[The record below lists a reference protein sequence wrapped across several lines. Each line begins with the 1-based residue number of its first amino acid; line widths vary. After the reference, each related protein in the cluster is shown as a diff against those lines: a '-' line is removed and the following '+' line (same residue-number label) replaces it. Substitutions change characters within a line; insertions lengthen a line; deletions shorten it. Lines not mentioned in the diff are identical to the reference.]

1 MKKLLQGLLL
11 MLFLAVSAMAQ
22 ERTVIGTITG
32 KEDGLPLP
40 GVSVHI
46 KGTTNGTLSTAGG
59 KYTILVPSSSSV
71 IVFSFVG
78 YLPQTRVAGSLKN
91 INVQLVSAIKA
102 LSEVIITGYG
112 SQEKGKSA
120 ISSSLV
126 TAKDIQDVPLTKIT
140 DILQGKAAGVM
151 ITSTSGQPGAPSDV
165 RIRGVGSI
173 SASASPL
180 YVLDG
185 IIIETGQ
192 FANDINAIAQRSDV
206 LSNLNSND
214 LESVTIL
221 KDASALAL
229 YGSRGA
235 NGVIVITTKKGKA
248 GESVINFSAQLGRV
262 RPSFGDWKM
271 MDGKQVYAYERAV
284 LAVNGRTPAQIDAA
298 YPASMLAQTFDWVNA
313 AFKTGSTS
321 AYDLSISGGNEKTTH
336 ALSIGYFDQDGT
348 VLNSGFNRITANL
361 NVDSKV
367 KSWLKVGMSM
377 NTAFSN
383 TLNAD
388 GGAYYSSPLYAAV
401 TNSTLHVY
409 PYKPDGSLFTGAEE
423 EYGGS
428 YGDNFLYSNPLNYSK
443 AKQFRG
449 IGKGYAEAKITTWL
463 NVKQTIGID
472 LINASNKNYFDPT
485 TGNGLGATAATSG
498 ELTQSQNN
506 VYTFTSQSSVFGNF
520 RLKDPRHEFGY
531 LALTEYQRF
540 NSTSIFADAL
550 GSSDSKLQELGTF
563 GTPNSVGGG
572 QAEYSFLSYLGQV
585 NYTYNGKYSL
595 IGSVRRDGSSRFGV
609 NNRYATF
616 YSVGGSWKII
626 DESFMKKQNVF
637 SDLRLRSS
645 FGTSGVASFP
655 DNNNYLAQPLYT
667 YRGITYNG
675 SGGSAP
681 SSPGDPDLTWEKN
694 KQFDIGLEVAVL
706 KGRLRGTFD
715 FYKRTSD
722 DVLLRVPVSRTSG
735 FSTAF
740 RNAAALVNKGFE
752 ATLSSDNIKSAS
764 GFIWTTD
771 FNFSYNT
778 NKVTQLFNGQDIITT
793 LGITREGMPINSLF
807 LPVWA
812 GVDPK
817 NGDPLWYL
825 TDGRTTTNSYT
836 IANKTENR
844 KDAGSTLPK
853 YTFGLNN
860 SFRYKGFDFS
870 FLLYASTGAKVYD
883 QTRSLI
889 DSDGSRWRNGYAREA
904 GDNFWTTPGQNA
916 DRPKPVI
923 GGNKNAASP
932 STRWVESGDYLRL
945 RNVTLGYTL
954 PVGIAQK
961 MKLTSLKIFV
971 TGVNLF
977 TITNYK
983 GVDPEGA
990 LSGNEFLKY
999 PVNKSITAG
1008 VKVSL

>member
-1 MKKLLQGLLL
+1 MKKLLQGLVL

-46 KGTTNGTLSTAGG
+46 KGTTNGTLTTAGG
-59 KYTILVPSSSSV
+59 KYSILVPSNSSV

-78 YLPQTRVAGSLKN
+78 YLPQNRVAGSAKN
-91 INVQLVSAIKA
+91 INIQLVSDVKA

-126 TAKDIQDVPLTKIT
+126 TSKDIQDVPLTKVT

-185 IIIETGQ
+185 IIVETGQ
-192 FANDINAIAQRSDV
+192 FANDINAVAQRSDV

-235 NGVIVITTKKGKA
+235 NGVIVITTKRGKA

-262 RPSFGDWKM
+262 KPSFGDWKM
-271 MDGKQVYAYERAV
+271 MNGEQVYAYERSV
-284 LAVNGRTPAQIDAA
+284 LAVNGRTPGQIDAA

-321 AYDLSISGGNEKTTH
+321 AYDLSVSGGNEKTTH
-336 ALSIGYFDQDGT
+336 SLSLGYFDQDGT

-361 NVDSKV
+361 NLDSKV

-377 NTAFSN
+377 NTSFSN

-388 GGAYYSSPLYAAV
+388 GGAFYSSPLYATV
-401 TNSTLHVY
+401 TNSPLHVY

-449 IGKGYAEAKITTWL
+449 IGKGYAEAKITKWL

-472 LINASNKNYFDPT
+472 LINAANKNYFDPT
-485 TGNGLGATAATSG
+485 TGNGLGATPATSG

-506 VYTFTSQSSVFGNF
+506 VYTFTSQSSLFGNF
-520 RLKDPRHEFGY
+520 RLKDTRHELGY

-585 NYTYNGKYSL
+585 NYTYNGRYSL

-626 DESFMKKQNVF
+626 DEPFMKKQKIF

-681 SSPGDPDLTWEKN
+681 SSPGDPNLTWEKN

-715 FYKRTSD
+715 FYRRISD

-740 RNAAALVNKGFE
+740 KNAAALVNKGFE

-764 GFIWTTD
+764 GFVWTTD

-778 NKVTQLFNGQDIITT
+778 NKVTKLFNGQDIITT
-793 LGITREGMPINSLF
+793 LGITREGMPINSFF

-825 TDGRTTTNSYT
+825 ADGKTTTNSYT

-844 KDAGSTLPK
+844 KDAGSSLPK
-853 YTFGLNN
+853 YTFGLSN

-889 DSDGSRWRNGYAREA
+889 DSDGSRWRNGYAIDA
-904 GDNFWTTPGQNA
+904 GDNFWTKPGQNA
-916 DRPKPVI
+916 DRPKPVV
-923 GGNKNAASP
+923 GGNKNSSSP

-945 RNVTLGYTL
+945 RNVTFGYTL
-954 PVGIAQK
+954 PVTVAQK
-961 MKLTSLKIFV
+961 MKLTSLKVFV